1 MTTVN
6 LECVQGEML
15 GRERGHVVAFPAG
28 RTCEQEGCHT
38 LLSIYNSRTRCAA
51 HDFDASLMNF
61 RSPSPTHNEHA
72 DPLGRPSR
80 GRRKRAA

>member
-1 MTTVN
+1 MTTVS
-6 LECVQGEML
+6 LESVQGEML

-38 LLSIYNSRTRCAA
+38 LLSIYNSRSRCAA

-61 RSPSPTHNEHA
+61 RSPSPDRHEHV
-72 DPLGRPSR
+72 DRLSRPSR
-80 GRRKRAA
+80 GRRNRAA